1 MDINEIRRTNIRRI
15 AADYKNRAEFARK
28 VDRSEQ
34 QLYSLISKGAT
45 KTIGNRIARDLEEKL
60 GLKEGELDRLE
71 SSNDSTSK
79 IASDIDLE
87 LLRKCIDAIEV
98 EIEKQ
103 GLQGIPSSK
112 KAQAIALAYGATR
125 AGSNDDVVP
134 VGFIINALF

>member
-28 VDRSEQ
+28 VGRSEQ
-34 QLYSLISKGAT
+34 QLYSLIGKGAT
-45 KTIGNRIARDLEEKL
+45 KTIGNRIARDLEERL

-71 SSNDSTSK
+71 SNDSTAK

-125 AGSNDDVVP
+125 AGSNNDVVP
-134 VGFIINALF
+134 VDFIINTLF